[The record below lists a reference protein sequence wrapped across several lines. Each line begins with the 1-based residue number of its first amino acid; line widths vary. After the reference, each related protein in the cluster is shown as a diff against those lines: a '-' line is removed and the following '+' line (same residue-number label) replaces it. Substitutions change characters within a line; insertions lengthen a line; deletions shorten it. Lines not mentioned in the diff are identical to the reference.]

1 MSVFRIYVEK
11 KPEFAVE
18 AQSVL
23 NDVQT
28 ALRLSISGIRILNRY
43 DADNLSQE
51 DFEAAVN
58 TVFSEPAVDV
68 TYTELPKL
76 SGSERVFAVE
86 YLPGQFD
93 QRADSCEQC
102 IQILRQ
108 GERCRVKN
116 ARVYIISGNITD
128 AEFDKLKSYLI
139 NPVESR
145 EASLETFKTLD
156 TKYDIPTTVEELE
169 GFIMLND
176 AGLNAFIEK
185 FGLAMDFDDIK
196 FCQDYFRNTEKRN
209 PTITEIRMIDT
220 YWSDHCRHTT
230 FLTNVKNVDIKTP
243 YIKETYDMYL
253 NVRKELGREEK
264 PVTLMD
270 IATLAAKKLKADGL
284 MPDLDESE
292 EINACSVKIKVD
304 IDGELEDWILMFKNE
319 THNHPTEIEPFGGA
333 ATCLGGA
340 IRDPLSGRSYV
351 YQAMRVT
358 GAANPL
364 VPVEDTING
373 KLPQRKITVG
383 AANGYSSY
391 GNQIGLATGHVS
403 EIYHP
408 GYVAKRLEIGAVVG
422 AAPAENIRR
431 EAPVPGDV
439 VVLLGGKTGRDG
451 CGGATGSSKSHTLE
465 SLEHCG
471 AEVQKGNPPEERKL
485 QRLFRNPE
493 VTKMIKRCNDFGAG
507 GVSVAIGE
515 LTDGLVINLNA
526 VPKKYDGL
534 DGTEIAISE
543 SQERMAVVIAPEDLD
558 KFMEEAKKENL
569 EATLVADVV
578 EEPRLKMNWN
588 GNTIVDLSR
597 EFLNSNGASKYTD
610 ITIEEPTNES
620 KVEITDCA
628 DSWTELMANLN
639 VCSQKGLVEKF
650 DSTIGA
656 GTVLMPYGGVYQL
669 TPSQAMAAKIPV
681 LNGETNTC
689 SIMGW
694 GYNPVIAEKSPYH
707 GAMTAVIESIA
718 KVVAAGGSYKKCW
731 LTFQEYFERTQ
742 NDPKRWGKP
751 LAALL
756 GAFKAQLEMGCG
768 AIGGKDSMSGTFE
781 QIDVPPTLVSFSV
794 STAKADKVISTEF
807 KSADS
812 QVIMITPE
820 YDANGLPD
828 FNSIK
833 TVFDEVEEIIADGRA
848 KAVWTIGYGGVA
860 EGIAKMCFGNKL
872 GFEFTSKLS
881 AQQLFKPC
889 YGAFIIE
896 LDGAAKQSENVIG
909 VTKSEYKIMNF
920 DYSINL
926 DALQRTWEGK
936 LESVFPC
943 RIKTTETTP
952 EAYVYP
958 STKRLAPAIKAAQPR
973 VLIPVFPG
981 TNCEYDTARAFEK
994 AGAIAETIVIRNLSA
1009 GDIESSV
1016 EQVEKAIKNSQ
1027 IIMIPGGF
1035 SGGDEP
1041 EGSGKFITAFFRNPK
1056 IKDAVHEL
1064 LKNRDGL
1071 MLGICNGFQALIKL
1085 GLVPYGEIVDMTD
1098 ESPTLT
1104 FNTIARHQS
1113 MMVNTRIA
1121 SNKSPWLYGCEVGD
1135 IHTIPISHGEGRF
1148 VAPLSLIQ
1156 RLANNGQI
1164 ATQYVDM
1171 DGKPTMDIRYNPNTS
1186 IDAIEGITSPDGRV
1200 FGKMGHSERKG
1211 SFICKN
1217 VQGNKDQK
1225 IFESGVAYF
1234 K

>member
-833 TVFDEVEEIIADGRA
+833 TVFDEVVEIIADGRA

-1121 SNKSPWLYGCEVGD
+1121 SNKSPWLYGWEVGD

>member
-253 NVRKELGREEK
+253 NVRKELGCEEK

-781 QIDVPPTLVSFSV
+781 QIDVPPTLVSFAV

-943 RIKTTETTP
+943 RIKTTEITP